1 MRTSRSEIGWA
12 LRFELEFTV
21 GMVIGA
27 PVGYPI
33 EYSIIMLLEL
43 ALGNYFGTWE
53 RSLVG
58 VSLDT
63 LTGLMI
69 GTGEVSLVGLSL
81 GLPLGSLL
89 ESPNNGA
96 YMPGT
101 LLGVPLGLWF
111 GYVVV

>member
-1 MRTSRSEIGWA
+1 MRFKFG
-12 LRFELEFTV
+12 LEV
-21 GMVIGA
+21 GMVLGE
-27 PVGYPI
+27 PVGSSLV
-33 EYSIIMLLEL
+33 YSVNMLIGL

-53 RSLVG
+53 GSLVE
-58 VSLDT
+58 VSLAT

-81 GLPLGSLL
+81 GLPLGSLI